1 MNNMKKISIIGFVLG
16 SFVATAAIGG
26 VPGATKTT
34 AEKTSATT
42 PQQQSQQQTQE
53 KK

>member
-16 SFVATAAIGG
+16 SFVATTAIGG
-26 VPGATKTT
+26 VPGAANAKTN
-34 AEKTSATT
+34 AST
-42 PQQQSQQQTQE
+42 PQQQSQQQPQDSQQ